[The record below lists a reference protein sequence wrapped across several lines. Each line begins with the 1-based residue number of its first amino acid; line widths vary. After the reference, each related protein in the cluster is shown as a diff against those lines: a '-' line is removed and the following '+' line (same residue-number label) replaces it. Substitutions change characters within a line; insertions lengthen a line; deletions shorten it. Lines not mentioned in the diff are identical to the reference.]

1 MLDSSCEGITM
12 PWRCC
17 SRPAGVAGMLLSILL
32 APALSLHAFGESPVE
47 QLADLTGQTIAIA
60 TLKARDNFANQFEYD
75 VTVRNL
81 SSDPLEADSLIVVV
95 DSITDLAGKDATD
108 RIEVVGFDGYT
119 KEGKP
124 YYRVPT
130 QDLALPAYGVSQPA
144 RVRLR
149 NPYYTIL
156 FTPSFKVRGLRRL
169 DAGGQESVQGLVDAL
184 IKRGLLSEEEGRALN
199 QRAPTP

>member
-1 MLDSSCEGITM
+1 MSRSTFWRYGGLSSLVILAAMGQ
-12 PWRCC
+12 
-17 SRPAGVAGMLLSILL
+17 ALL
-32 APALSLHAFGESPVE
+32 ASGAASVD
-47 QLADLTGQTIAIA
+47 QLADLTGRATAIA
-60 TLKARDNFANQFEYD
+60 TLQVRDNFANQFEYD

-81 SSDPLEADSLIVVV
+81 TGDPLEANSLIVVV

-124 YYRVPT
+124 YFRVPA
-130 QDLALPAYGVSQPA
+130 QDLELSPYGESRPAK
-144 RVRLR
+144 VRLR

-156 FTPSFKVRGLRRL
+156 FTPSFKVRGLRLL

-184 IKRGLLSEEEGRALN
+184 IKRGLLSEEEGRALSG
-199 QRAPTP
+199 RSPTPLR